1 MVHPSTCFKNVKLI
15 MKAFPGVNLSNKR
28 LKSNFEHNIAL
39 FSVYISYEI
48 HVIYVYF
55 DCFLNWS
62 ICEKQL
68 HILTKNILYLIL
80 IDPVRE

>member
-1 MVHPSTCFKNVKLI
+1 

-39 FSVYISYEI
+39 FSIYTSYEI
-48 HVIYVYF
+48 HVTYVYF

-68 HILTKNILYLIL
+68 HILTKNSIIDDNINSISNTLIHHIL
-80 IDPVRE
+80 